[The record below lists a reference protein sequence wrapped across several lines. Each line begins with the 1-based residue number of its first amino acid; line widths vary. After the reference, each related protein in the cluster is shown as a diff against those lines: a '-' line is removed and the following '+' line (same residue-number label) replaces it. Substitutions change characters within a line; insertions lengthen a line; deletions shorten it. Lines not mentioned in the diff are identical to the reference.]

1 MLVIPVYNTIVL
13 PEVQYNLESGFLNE
27 KEAEELSIND
37 YVIISV
43 LKESKSREKLSEE
56 DFYSV
61 GMIGK
66 IKYLKENEDGVFIT
80 VRTGKRVKIKKL
92 TIGEEGID
100 AEYEELE
107 DLDDLSASKKK
118 AAINVAVDLINEL
131 TRESFFEYRD
141 RKISDRFESV
151 NEIMS
156 IIGPY
161 TDLTAEEKYAMLAID
176 SLKERTSLMM
186 KAISRYKD
194 IVGLQREIN
203 RKLQEKSNEDYREG
217 IIRRQ
222 IEGLQEELDSFHPE
236 MVSDLKRIE
245 EKLQGIPFT
254 EEVKKEVDRVLKR
267 FKNLNKD
274 DHEYATT
281 LDYLE
286 FISELCWGEEKTPEI
301 DIKKA
306 KEVLDKS
313 HYGLKKAKN
322 RIIEQMA
329 VMALKK
335 KNSGSLLLLVGAPG
349 TGKTSLGKAIAEA
362 LGRKYI
368 RISLGGIKDE
378 AEIRG
383 HRRTYVGAMPGR
395 IMDAIKKSG
404 VNNPVIVL
412 DEVDKL
418 GRGSFNGDPE
428 SALLE
433 VLDPEQNSTFT
444 DHYMNVPYDL
454 SNVLF
459 ICTANSTEDMSE
471 PLLDRMEEIE
481 ISGYTAKEKY
491 KIAKEYLLPKALE
504 EAGLFK
510 KNVGL
515 SDVVIKKIISDY
527 TMEAGVRG
535 LKKQLDKIMR
545 YVAVKILEEEK
556 EKISIKQSDLIE
568 ILGSKKAFHENV
580 LKHRLS
586 GVVTGLAWTQAGGEI
601 LFIETT
607 AMNGN
612 GNIIITGQLGDVMKE
627 SANIA
632 VNLVKS
638 FFYER
643 DLNFKERDIHIHV
656 PAGAVPKDGPSAGIT
671 MFTAIASLVTGNL
684 VDPYLA
690 MTGELSLRGKVL
702 PIGGLTEKLMA
713 AERSGIKKVL
723 IPLENKDDLK
733 EVPQET
739 KDNLE
744 IVLVDTIEEVAKEA
758 LGMQLK
764 FCQKKFFEEQ
774 KRKKKDVVS
783 KR

>member
-27 KEAEELSIND
+27 KEAEELSVND
-37 YVIISV
+37 YVIIAV

-56 DFYSV
+56 DFYPI

-66 IKYLKENEDGVFIT
+66 IKYLRENEDGIFIT
-80 VRTGKRVKIKKL
+80 VRTGKRVKVQSLSIS
-92 TIGEEGID
+92 EEGIE
-100 AEYEELE
+100 AEYKELE
-107 DLDDLSASKKK
+107 DFDDISPSKKK

-131 TRESFFEYRD
+131 TRESFFDYRD

-161 TDLTAEEKYAMLAID
+161 TDLNAEEKYEMLATD
-176 SLKERTSLMM
+176 SVKERTNLMM
-186 KAISRYKD
+186 KAIARYKD

-203 RKLQEKSNEDYREG
+203 RKLQERSNEDYREG

-222 IEGLQEELDSFHPE
+222 IDSLQEELEAFHPD

-245 EKLQGIPFT
+245 EKLGEISFS
-254 EEVKKEVDRVLKR
+254 EEAQKEVDRVLKR
-267 FKNLNKD
+267 FKNLNRD

-286 FISELCWGEEKTPEI
+286 FISELCWNEEKVPEI

-313 HYGLKKAKN
+313 HYGLKKAKK
-322 RIIEQMA
+322 RIIEQIA
-329 VMALKK
+329 IMALKK
-335 KNSGSLLLLVGAPG
+335 KNAGSLLLFVGAPG

-383 HRRTYVGAMPGR
+383 HRRTYIGAMPGR

-459 ICTANSTEDMSE
+459 ICTANSTDSMSE

-481 ISGYTAKEKY
+481 LSGYTAKEKFQ
-491 KIAKEYLLPKALE
+491 IAKDYLLPKALE

-510 KNVGL
+510 KNVRL
-515 SDVVIKKIISDY
+515 SDVVIKKMIADY

-535 LKKQLDKIMR
+535 LKKQLDKVMR
-545 YVAVKILEEEK
+545 YVAVEILEEEK
-556 EKISIKQSDLIE
+556 DKVSIKQEDLID
-568 ILGSKKAFHENV
+568 ILGSKKAFRESA
-580 LKHRLS
+580 LKHKMA

-607 AMNGN
+607 AMSGSGN
-612 GNIIITGQLGDVMKE
+612 LIITGQLGEVMKE

-632 VNLVKS
+632 VNLMKS
-638 FFYER
+638 FFYEK

-656 PAGAVPKDGPSAGIT
+656 PEGAVPKDGPSAGIT
-671 MFTAIASLVTGNL
+671 MFTAIVSLVTGKP

-690 MTGELSLRGKVL
+690 MTGEISLRGKVL

-713 AERSGIKKVL
+713 AERAGIKKVL
-723 IPLENKDDLK
+723 IPMENKDDLK

-739 KDNLE
+739 KDSLE
-744 IVLVDTIEEVAKEA
+744 IILVDTIAEVLKEA
-758 LGMQLK
+758 LDMQLK
-764 FCQKKFFEEQ
+764 FHQKKFFKMQKEE
-774 KRKKKDVVS
+774 KRK
-783 KR
+783 